1 MSQGYLRSNHRL
13 IGLIQIL
20 LDAGI
25 ICFTFLTAFIL
36 YQNSIDKFSRPYA
49 LVMIAGVVIFYITA
63 INTHLYD
70 SWRSD
75 QLNRHLSRLIKVWFV
90 TMVVLVLL
98 GWALKVSDY
107 FSRVVIGV
115 WIIATPIML
124 GISRWLMRRILGYF
138 RSQGR
143 NIRFIAVVGASK
155 AGQAFIE
162 EIKNNE
168 WMGYVIKGQY
178 DIDSLSNS
186 EADREADSFL
196 NLVDEVKKHHY
207 DEVFIALPMSAED
220 TIVRLVDALS
230 DSSTPVHIIPD
241 LFTFN
246 LMNARMTRI
255 GTIPAISVFDSPHDD
270 LSAALKRV
278 EDMVLASLILVLI
291 SPLMVLIALMIKLS
305 SSGPIFFKQRRYGV
319 GGEEIS
325 VWKFRSMTVCEDGTH
340 VPQAQK
346 NDSRITPLGGFL
358 RKTSLDELPQFIN
371 VLQGQMSIVGPRPHA
386 VAHNELY
393 RKNIHGY
400 MLRHLVKP
408 GITGWAQIN
417 GWRGETDTLDKMEK
431 RVEYD
436 LEYIQNWSIF
446 FDLKIIALTVVKGF
460 IDKNAY

>member
-13 IGLIQIL
+13 IGLIQIM
-20 LDAGI
+20 LDAAI
-25 ICFTFLTAFIL
+25 IAATFLLAFIL
-36 YQNSIDKFSRPYA
+36 YKNNIEKFSRPYV
-49 LVMIAGVVIFYITA
+49 LVMLAGVVIFYIAA

-70 SWRSD
+70 SWRTD
-75 QLNRHLSRLIKVWFV
+75 QLNRHLSRLLKVWFV
-90 TMVVLVLL
+90 TMVILVIL

-107 FSRVVIGV
+107 FSRVVLGV
-115 WIIATPIML
+115 WFFATPIVL
-124 GISRWLMRRILGYF
+124 GISRWLMRRVLGYF
-138 RSQGR
+138 RAQGR
-143 NIRFIAVVGASK
+143 NIRFIAVVGTSK

-162 EIKNNE
+162 EIRSNE

-178 DIDSLSNS
+178 EIDNAGNAS
-186 EADREADSFL
+186 DFMH
-196 NLVDEVKKHHY
+196 LVDEVKNHHF

-255 GTIPAISVFDSPHDD
+255 GSIPAISVFDSPHDD
-270 LSAALKRV
+270 LSAVLKRV
-278 EDMVLASLILVLI
+278 EDVVLASVILLLI
-291 SPLMVLIALMIKLS
+291 SPLMLLIAVAIKLS
-305 SSGPIFFKQRRYGV
+305 SSGPVFFRQRRYGV

-325 VWKFRSMTVCEDGTH
+325 VWKFRSMTVCEDGAH

-346 NDSRITPLGGFL
+346 NDSRITPLGAFL
-358 RKTSLDELPQFIN
+358 RRTSLDELPQFIN

-436 LEYIQNWSIF
+436 LEYIQNWSIL
-446 FDLKIIALTVVKGF
+446 FDLKIIALTIFKGF
-460 IDKNAY
+460 VDKNAY